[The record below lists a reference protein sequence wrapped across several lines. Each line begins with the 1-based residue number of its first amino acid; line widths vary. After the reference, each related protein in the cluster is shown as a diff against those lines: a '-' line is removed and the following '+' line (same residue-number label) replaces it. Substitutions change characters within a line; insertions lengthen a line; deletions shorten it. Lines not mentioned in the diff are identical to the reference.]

1 MSKHWASLRALV
13 ARQTL
18 FYWIF
23 SLAIS
28 FGAILLLSAVALGK
42 PSLSTSDRVALFA
55 GLLATAVVWWQ
66 GHLIARQMVLGA
78 VIELYR
84 EWNSEGMAEKRRK
97 AWTSEGP
104 NPQKIEGVL
113 EFLEKVSTLEKNR
126 FVSRQLVWDTFG
138 WYLGRYYFYCKNE
151 IQRLRLRWTPRG
163 DATLYQDLDAFYK
176 RLIAF
181 ELRERNRKR
190 KPRSGLI
197 TGEDIETEFQQTR
210 KMFIA
215 AEREEHYEDD

>member
-1 MSKHWASLRALV
+1 MSQLWASLRALF
-13 ARQTL
+13 ARQTP

-23 SLAIS
+23 SIAIS
-28 FGAILLLSAVALGK
+28 AGVILLVSAAGFGR

-66 GHLIARQMVLGA
+66 GHLIARQMALGA

-84 EWNSEGMAEKRRK
+84 EWNSEGMVKKRRN

-104 NPQKIEGVL
+104 NPQTIEGVL

-138 WYLGRYYFYCKNE
+138 WYLGRYYFYCKKE
-151 IQRLRLRWTPRG
+151 IQRLRLRWTPQS

-181 ELRERNRKR
+181 ELQERNRKR
-190 KPRSGLI
+190 KPGSKLM
-197 TGEDIETEFQQTR
+197 TAEDTETEFQQTR
-210 KMFIA
+210 KIFIA
-215 AEREEHYEDD
+215 SEREELNEDV